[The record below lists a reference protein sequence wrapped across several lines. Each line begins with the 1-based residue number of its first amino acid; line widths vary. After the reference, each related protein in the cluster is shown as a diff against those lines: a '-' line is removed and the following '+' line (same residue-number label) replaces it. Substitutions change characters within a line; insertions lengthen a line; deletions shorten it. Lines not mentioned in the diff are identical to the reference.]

1 MSRCGQSDCAARS
14 LYTRIAASA
23 RLRDVDSAMNAPISI
38 ATLRVEDLIAHISSS
53 DVSPG
58 AGSAGAVV
66 LALAAACASKAVS
79 VSLKHRPDELELQS
93 ALASFAQIAHLAL
106 NDADRDSVAFEKFVQ
121 ERNSATVE
129 RLVCE
134 GENLSRLIAALAT
147 AIDEI
152 EARIRPNMTGDL
164 VAARALVG
172 AARCIQERNEA
183 EALRVR

>member
-1 MSRCGQSDCAARS
+1 
-14 LYTRIAASA
+14 
-23 RLRDVDSAMNAPISI
+23 MNAPISI
-38 ATLRVEDLIAHISSS
+38 ATLRVEDLVAHISSS

-93 ALASFAQIAHLAL
+93 ALASFAQIARLAL
-106 NDADRDSVAFEKFVQ
+106 NDADRDSVAFEKFIH
-121 ERNSATVE
+121 ERNAAAVG

-134 GENLSRLIAALAT
+134 GENLGRLIGAMVS
-147 AIDEI
+147 AIDAI

-164 VAARALVG
+164 VAARALVD
-172 AARCIQERNEA
+172 AARRIQERNEA

>member
-1 MSRCGQSDCAARS
+1 
-14 LYTRIAASA
+14 
-23 RLRDVDSAMNAPISI
+23 MNAPISI
-38 ATLRVEDLIAHISSS
+38 ASLRIEELVAHISSS

-93 ALASFAQIAHLAL
+93 ALASFAQIAQLAL
-106 NDADRDSVAFEKFVQ
+106 NDADRDSVAFEKFIHDRDSV
-121 ERNSATVE
+121 AVE

-134 GENLSRLIAALAT
+134 GENLGQLIAALAS

-164 VAARALVG
+164 IAARAMVD
-172 AARCIQERNEA
+172 AARRIQERNEA
-183 EALRVR
+183 EALRIR